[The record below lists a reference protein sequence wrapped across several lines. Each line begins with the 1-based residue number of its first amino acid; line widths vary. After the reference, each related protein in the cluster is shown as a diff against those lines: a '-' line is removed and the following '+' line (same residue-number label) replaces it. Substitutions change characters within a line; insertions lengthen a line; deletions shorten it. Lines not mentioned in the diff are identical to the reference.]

1 MGVILWLC
9 AMAAALGVDVSAAIR
24 NALTPV
30 SSRRIAVVQA
40 LPVVGIALVQAVAV
54 GLALLVARTSIA
66 STVSFALVTLLAAV
80 CFSLIAYALRLAF
93 GGVGVAVF
101 VLFLLLQV
109 AALGNVVP
117 LETAPSPLRAINGL
131 LPLTAFTNGTSQLVS
146 GGDVGSLL
154 SVVLVLA
161 VWAAGAFGATV
172 MLVKRRRLLRA
183 PLTVA
188 AVGLQDG
195 GVKARTSWTT
205 WALLAAVLVAQCVLL
220 VWHHGHGSTQP
231 HEVPLV
237 VQGPPVVSQAA
248 ADRLNRLPGEP
259 GRGPG
264 RQRGLTTRARACAT
278 DRRSR
283 RSSSTWASRRTSST
297 SRRSTTRR

>member
-1 MGVILWLC
+1 MAVILWLC
-9 AMAAALGVDVSAAIR
+9 ALAAALGVDVSAALR
-24 NALTPV
+24 NALAPV

-40 LPVVGIALVQAVAV
+40 LPVVGIAAVQAVAV
-54 GLALLVARTSIA
+54 GLALPRGQDQHRRDR
-66 STVSFALVTLLAAV
+66 VSFALVTLLAAV
-80 CFSLIAYALRLAF
+80 CFSLIAYALRLAL

-172 MLVKRRRLLRA
+172 VLVKRRRMLRA
-183 PLTVA
+183 PVTPPPGIRMVA
-188 AVGLQDG
+188 
-195 GVKARTSWTT
+195 
-205 WALLAAVLVAQCVLL
+205 
-220 VWHHGHGSTQP
+220 
-231 HEVPLV
+231 
-237 VQGPPVVSQAA
+237 
-248 ADRLNRLPGEP
+248 
-259 GRGPG
+259 
-264 RQRGLTTRARACAT
+264 
-278 DRRSR
+278 
-283 RSSSTWASRRTSST
+283 
-297 SRRSTTRR
+297 